1 MFARPLSCPCTFS
14 APSLSVRIELELFAG
29 AAGPWRH
36 DLVVT
41 TERSVFKL
49 PVTADVNGFGAAGEL
64 APLSATSQVCNPGS
78 FWDAQESQSRSL
90 TQSQSQS
97 PIMS

>member
-1 MFARPLSCPCTFS
+1 
-14 APSLSVRIELELFAG
+14 VRIELELFAG

-64 APLSATSQVCNPGS
+64 APLSATSQACNLGRLGFTRVS
-78 FWDAQESQSRSL
+78 VLSRSQSHKVTES
-90 TQSQSQS
+90 
-97 PIMS
+97 